1 MRGFSDIHTR
11 LECSDDRPQAGVSI
25 GDGGPCRYDG
35 TAMRLAGACFMRP
48 LHVSSAYG
56 HASAMCVSSMCQL
69 YVWLA
74 SVVHHQSPVVAG
86 ELVVGLVV
94 GLGFDAAWVVR
105 VIVDPLS
112 TVWPA

>member
-1 MRGFSDIHTR
+1 MQRRPTAGRSVDRGRRSLPVR
-11 LECSDDRPQAGVSI
+11 RDRHATSRG
-25 GDGGPCRYDG
+25 
-35 TAMRLAGACFMRP
+35 LF
-48 LHVSSAYG
+48 
-56 HASAMCVSSMCQL
+56 HASVACVVRLWSCLSYVCQF

-94 GLGFDAAWVVR
+94 GLGDDTAWVVR